1 MLLRLGESLSF
12 GLFGKYLKLFPADM
26 TPWDLGALEE
36 LRMRGRRGDAEER
49 RAPEAALLVDGVYD
63 EIVRADVLVGRTI
76 EGS

>member
-1 MLLRLGESLSF
+1 
-12 GLFGKYLKLFPADM
+12 M